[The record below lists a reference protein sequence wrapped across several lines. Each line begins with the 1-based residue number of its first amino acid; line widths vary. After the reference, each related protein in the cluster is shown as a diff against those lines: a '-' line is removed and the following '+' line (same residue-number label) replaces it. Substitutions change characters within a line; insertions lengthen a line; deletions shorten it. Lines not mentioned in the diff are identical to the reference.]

1 MGIGPVEGILNV
13 DKPPGLTSHDVVNH
27 VRRIS
32 GIRRVGHAG
41 TLDPLA
47 TGVLLLCLGRVTRL
61 VEYVVGQPKTYEAVI
76 RLGQATNTYDA
87 EGEIVT
93 ERPVAV
99 SIDDITAA
107 LSRFR
112 GAIQQRPPLY
122 SAIKQGGRPLYKLA
136 RQGVAV
142 EAPPLR
148 PVTIYELQVLS
159 WTIPL
164 LAVRVVCSAG
174 TYIRSLA
181 HDLGQALGCGGH
193 VAALRRT
200 AVGVFKVE
208 GAVPLAE
215 LNAANLPAFLQPG
228 EAAVQHLPRLDLAT
242 ADAARVQ
249 QGRQVA
255 RQVDQP
261 QADLVRAYDT
271 SGHFIGVVTL
281 RGPHWQAHKMF
292 PPLE

>member
-1 MGIGPVEGILNV
+1 MSVEGVLNV
-13 DKPPGLTSHDVVNH
+13 DKPQGLTSHDVVNH

-47 TGVLLLCLGRVTRL
+47 TGVLLLCLGRTTRL
-61 VEYVVGQPKTYEAVI
+61 VEYLVGQPKTYEAVI

-87 EGEIVT
+87 EGEIVA

-99 SIDDITAA
+99 GIDDITAA

-112 GAIQQRPPLY
+112 GVIQQRPPIY
-122 SAIKQGGRPLYKLA
+122 SAIKKGGRPLYKLA
-136 RQGVAV
+136 RQGIAM
-142 EAPPLR
+142 EAPLR
-148 PVTIYELQVLS
+148 TVTIYELQLLS

-181 HDLGQALGCGGH
+181 HDLGQVLGCGGH
-193 VAALRRT
+193 LAALRRT

-208 GAVPLAE
+208 TAIPLAE
-215 LNAANLPAFLQPG
+215 LNAENLPGLLQPG
-228 EAAVQHLPRLDLAT
+228 EATVQHLPRLDLSA
-242 ADAARVQ
+242 ADAARLQLGQ
-249 QGRQVA
+249 QVT
-255 RQVDQP
+255 RQVDQL
-261 QADLVRAYDT
+261 QAELVRAYAPA
-271 SGHFIGVVTL
+271 GRFIGVAAAN
-281 RGPHWQAHKMF
+281 GPYWRARKMF
-292 PPLE
+292 PPLEGE